1 MIILGA
7 LAALGIGYVIGTM
20 QGGINISINKGDQPR
35 TEADGT
41 PKYNTPVQMPEDVQL
56 YFDKTHGQIK

>member
-1 MIILGA
+1 MIILGT

-20 QGGINISINKGDQPR
+20 QGGINININKGDPPI

-41 PKYNTPVQMPEDVQL
+41 PKYNKPVEMPVDVQT
-56 YFDKTHGQIK
+56 YFDKTYGQIK